1 MMAWGESGFPARLL
15 GWPAGAKTPP
25 STCDVDSGKLLRTLQ
40 GHNGMVRSVAFEPL
54 GRTLASGSEDKTVKL
69 WESDSGKLLRTLQGH
84 KGAVQSAAFDPQG
97 LSF

>member
-1 MMAWGESGFPARLL
+1 
-15 GWPAGAKTPP
+15 
-25 STCDVDSGKLLRTLQ
+25 
-40 GHNGMVRSVAFEPL
+40 MVRSVAFEPL

-97 LSF
+97 LSHSSQRSTFRGHQAVKEKPK